1 MARRRRSRRI
11 AVRRAVLLVG
21 FVALLAFVTLT
32 LLAGSP
38 TRLPAGTTVGGL
50 DVGGM
55 GLAEATHELE
65 ARSDALAHTSVQFVA
80 GGRTFTATAS
90 QLGVR
95 ADWKGAV
102 RAAANA
108 GDGVAPIRGLKRIQS
123 RLFGSDVEPHVDV
136 YPSAVRYTVAR
147 IAAAVDRPAVD
158 ASLERKG
165 LAIVTTDARPGVR
178 LDRSRASAA
187 LVDALASIDRR
198 GAVRLPVVRD
208 VPKVTAARLAD
219 AAAAAR
225 TAVSAPVTLTVG
237 PTRFRL
243 ARWRIAQLLDLPRG
257 GATSVG
263 IGGKAAQAWLASIR
277 RSVNRPPSDATFRVV
292 SGGIEVVPAKPGRT
306 IDLDA
311 ARSAIEKAM
320 LSPTHRSAALATATS
335 EPSRTTAAA
344 EAMGITGIVGSYTT
358 TYGGTPGRLHNV
370 QLVADLIDGALV
382 APGARFSF
390 NHTTG
395 ERNEAKGFEEAP
407 VIINGELESGIG
419 GGVCQVS
426 TTVFNAAFEAGLSIE
441 KRTNHAL
448 YISHYPLGRDATVNY
463 PDLDLVFK
471 NDTDKWLLIRTFVGA
486 GSLTVNIYGT
496 PQNRRV
502 ETETAPLTVDGKVP
516 WKRIDDDTHVQGAE
530 GRRAVG
536 LPAALDERHA
546 ARLPAG
552 RVAPLRHDLALVL
565 RRRAYRRPA
574 RVEAAA
580 EGHTTAARRHG
591 DAARR
596 HCEAARG
603 RSEEGCRGAG
613 GPCYGVRVGASA
625 LRTSSTNHSG
635 TRVGRCVA
643 ASTVA
648 WAVQPCAT
656 RSPSC
661 STRYSYRNRAPRIS
675 AQRTPIVSTSS
686 NTAARSYSRW
696 TPVVSASIPPS
707 RIAW

>member
-21 FVALLAFVTLT
+21 FVALLAFVSLT

-55 GLAEATHELE
+55 ELAQAANELE
-65 ARSDALAHTSVQFVA
+65 ARSAALAHTPVEFVA
-80 GGRTFTATAS
+80 GGRTFTVTAS

-95 ADWKGAV
+95 PDWEGAV
-102 RAAANA
+102 RGVANA

-158 ASLERKG
+158 AGLERNG
-165 LAIVTTDARPGVR
+165 LAIVTTAARPGVR

-187 LVDALASIDRR
+187 LVGALASLDRH
-198 GAVRLPVVRD
+198 GPVRLPVVRD
-208 VPKVTAARLAD
+208 EPRVTAARLAD

-243 ARWRIAQLLDLPRG
+243 ARWRVAQLLDLPSG
-257 GATSVG
+257 GATRVG
-263 IGGKAAQAWLASIR
+263 IGGAAAEAWLASIR
-277 RSVNRPPSDATFRVV
+277 GSVNRPPTDATFRVV
-292 SGGIEVVPAKPGRT
+292 SGGIEVVPAKAGRT

-320 LSPTHRSAALATATS
+320 LSPTRRSATLATATS

-370 QLVADLIDGALV
+370 QLVAGLIDGALV

-390 NHTTG
+390 NQTTG

-426 TTVFNAAFEAGLSIE
+426 TTLFNAAFEAGLSID

-463 PDLDLVFK
+463 PDIDLVFT
-471 NDTDKWLLIRTFVGA
+471 NDTDKWLLVRTFVGA

-516 WKRIDDDTHVQGAE
+516 WKRIDDDTMFKGQKVVEQWGSPPRSTSVTRRVYRPD
-530 GRRAVG
+530 GRLLYDTTWRSYYVG
-536 LPAALDERHA
+536 EPTVVRLGSKVRPKVTPPPAAD
-546 ARLPAG
+546 
-552 RVAPLRHDLALVL
+552 
-565 RRRAYRRPA
+565 
-574 RVEAAA
+574 
-580 EGHTTAARRHG
+580 TAKQPVDGAKK
-591 DAARR
+591 DAA
-596 HCEAARG
+596 
-603 RSEEGCRGAG
+603 
-613 GPCYGVRVGASA
+613 GPGTATASA
-625 LRTSSTNHSG
+625 ST
-635 TRVGRCVA
+635 
-643 ASTVA
+643 
-648 WAVQPCAT
+648 
-656 RSPSC
+656 
-661 STRYSYRNRAPRIS
+661 PR
-675 AQRTPIVSTSS
+675 P
-686 NTAARSYSRW
+686 
-696 TPVVSASIPPS
+696 
-707 RIAW
+707 